1 MVNFKDFVE
10 FYKLAKNR
18 NKSNQDYFKFEAFQS
33 EIVIKELK
41 KKLIDFKGKKIL
53 DIGSGRGG
61 YSHKLFEEG
70 AYVISLDITKEYFQK
85 TGDIN
90 FVLGNALKMPFRPN
104 TFDFVFCS
112 SLIEHVKYPEL
123 LIKEVKRILK
133 KGGMCYLSF
142 PPFWS
147 PVGAHQF
154 KPFHYLGEKMAVIL
168 SRKFYRVRS
177 FRYDDFYGKLHI
189 RTIRQV
195 KNILIKSKLEIK
207 SITTR
212 MSPVNF
218 AKIPAFNE
226 LLTWH
231 VEFLVEK

>member
-1 MVNFKDFVE
+1 MVNFKDFVK

-18 NKSNQDYFKFEAFQS
+18 NKSHQDYFKFEAFQS

-41 KKLIDFKGKKIL
+41 KKWIDFKGKKVL

-61 YSHKLFEEG
+61 YSYKLFEEG

-85 TGDIN
+85 TGNMN
-90 FVLGNALKMPFRPN
+90 FILGNALKMPFRSN
-104 TFDFVFCS
+104 AFDFVFCS

-123 LIKEVKRILK
+123 LIKEIKRILK

-142 PPFWS
+142 PPFWR

-154 KPFHYLGEKMAVIL
+154 KPFHYLGEKIAIIL
-168 SRKFYRVRS
+168 SRKFYHVRS
-177 FRYDDFYGKLHI
+177 FRYDDFYGKLRI

-195 KNILIKSKLEIK
+195 KNMLINSKFEIK

-218 AKIPAFNE
+218 ARIP
-226 LLTWH
+226 
-231 VEFLVEK
+231 V